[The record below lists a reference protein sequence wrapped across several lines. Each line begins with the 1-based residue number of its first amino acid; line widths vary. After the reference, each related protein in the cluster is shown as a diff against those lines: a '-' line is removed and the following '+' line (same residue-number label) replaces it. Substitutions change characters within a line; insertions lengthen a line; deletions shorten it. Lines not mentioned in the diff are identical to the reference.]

1 MVLDAA
7 VFKNIVGVFQ
17 KELEHRMYLQDLNI
31 TMEDLRMTHIVG
43 RGTFGVVKL
52 VFHHQDESKI
62 YALKCLSKRDVA
74 MHHQQKATS
83 MEREINAQCYHP
95 CIVQFIK
102 TFQDAQNVYFLTE
115 FLGGGDLFFAI
126 REIGDLTKAQA
137 QYYSGSVVLA
147 VEYLHA
153 RGIMYRDLKPENV
166 LLDMEGKAK
175 LVDFGCCIVAHWTNT
190 LVGTPEYLA
199 PEVILGKGYTSAV
212 DWWALGVMMHEF
224 IVGPLPFGSSSD
236 DKVQLFKEILEA
248 PLKISRGVSDDTA
261 VSVLSGLLD
270 RRPEFRCGARG
281 SKEIKEHVYFHGFL
295 WNHLV
300 TRSLPPPW
308 RPDEHRVKE
317 SWVKA
322 ESIVENEKGRR
333 ISFTG
338 KQGTCSDWC
347 SDF

>member
-1 MVLDAA
+1 MP
-7 VFKNIVGVFQ
+7 
-17 KELEHRMYLQDLNI
+17 
-31 TMEDLRMTHIVG
+31 
-43 RGTFGVVKL
+43 
-52 VFHHQDESKI
+52 
-62 YALKCLSKRDVA
+62 LSLSRCVPL
-74 MHHQQKATS
+74 S
-83 MEREINAQCYHP
+83 
-95 CIVQFIK
+95 
-102 TFQDAQNVYFLTE
+102 
-115 FLGGGDLFFAI
+115 
-126 REIGDLTKAQA
+126 
-137 QYYSGSVVLA
+137 
-147 VEYLHA
+147 
-153 RGIMYRDLKPENV
+153 V
-166 LLDMEGKAK
+166 LLLLSQHD
-175 LVDFGCCIVAHWTNT
+175 IW
-190 LVGTPEYLA
+190 P
-199 PEVILGKGYTSAV
+199 
-212 DWWALGVMMHEF
+212 
-224 IVGPLPFGSSSD
+224 GPLPFGSSSD

-338 KQGTCSDWC
+338 EHIVRQHCVQTRGAVRRG
-347 SDF
+347 